1 MKKFIIL
8 LLLLTIILI
17 QPSSF
22 AVGMKNTMGKVMDS
36 WIGENIDTVINS
48 WGYSSSEKEI
58 AGKKLYY
65 WLNSSYVVTGNQ
77 YGVYGGESTCNRI
90 LEVDKNNIVVKW
102 QWEGN
107 SCPSTYIF
115 SGKKLVNPNN
125 NPWKKKSEL

>member
-1 MKKFIIL
+1 MKKYIAI
-8 LLLLTIILI
+8 LLTIILI
-17 QPSSF
+17 QPVTF
-22 AVGMKNTMGKVMDS
+22 AAGMKNTMGKVMDS
-36 WIGENIDTVINS
+36 WIGENIDKVIDS
-48 WGYSSSEKEI
+48 WGYPSSEKEI

-65 WLNSSYVVTGNQ
+65 WTKSSYVITSNQ

-90 LEVDKNNIVVKW
+90 LEVDKNNTVVRW

>member
-1 MKKFIIL
+1 MKKFII
-8 LLLLTIILI
+8 LLLTIILI

-48 WGYSSSEKEI
+48 CGYPSSEKEI

-77 YGVYGGESTCNRI
+77 YGVYGGESICNRI
-90 LEVDKNNIVVKW
+90 IEVDKNNIVVKW

-125 NPWKKKSEL
+125 NPRKKKSEL

>member
-125 NPWKKKSEL
+125 NPWKKKYEL

>member
-1 MKKFIIL
+1 MKKYIAII
-8 LLLLTIILI
+8 LTIILI
-17 QPSSF
+17 QPVTF
-22 AVGMKNTMGKVMDS
+22 AAGMKNTMGKVMDS

-48 WGYSSSEKEI
+48 WGYPSSEKEI

-77 YGVYGGESTCNRI
+77 YGVYGGESICNRI

>member
-1 MKKFIIL
+1 MKKFII
-8 LLLLTIILI
+8 LLLTIILI

-36 WIGENIDTVINS
+36 WIGENIDTVINH
-48 WGYSSSEKEI
+48 WGYPSSEKEI

-65 WLNSSYVVTGNQ
+65 WLNSSYVVSGNLS
-77 YGVYGGESTCNRI
+77 GVYGGEATCNRI
-90 LEVDKNNIVVKW
+90 LEVDKNNTVVKW

-107 SCPSTYIF
+107 NCPSTYIF
-115 SGKKLVNPNN
+115 SGKNLVNPNN